1 MSLQN
6 SLHLWRPDLAAV
18 ALDTSR
24 PVQPLHFDGWWEV
37 EPYEVQSRGIAWLYA
52 APRSVLGDVTGLG
65 KTIHIIGTI
74 VALAVTGELAGRKAL
89 VVVEPGAVEQIA
101 GEFATK
107 APKLR
112 VRHVTPKMD
121 RQRRR
126 TLYSRDADVIIMG
139 YPTMW
144 RDAALLT
151 QQRLAILWFDE
162 STAFANDETKT
173 AQGARTIAAN
183 VPRIHCATAT
193 PVMMGLLDL
202 YSPLRVL
209 GLAGITG
216 TVFGN
221 LYEYQQRY
229 LIARHQS
236 VRRAGMGGAE
246 TTKTTWAANPATLP
260 EFRAKLA
267 PYYLR
272 RNEGT
277 ADMPEVYPPE
287 DIWLDM
293 TPAQLQRY
301 RSIQNGAEA
310 VDSRFLRLLQAAT
323 TLANLGDEDHSAK
336 FDWFMHAL
344 DTRYVDDDGNPEKVV
359 VYLANRAAVE
369 ALRRRLAAVGWG
381 AALITGDHR
390 NERETERQRFWND
403 PNCRVA
409 IGTRAIEKSLNL
421 QVARWAVMLDLLF
434 NPSRI
439 EQFLGRVKRTNS
451 RFSHV
456 HLDRVMCRGTAEEG
470 LLRVVRDRQALADY
484 VHQDVSDI
492 FKTLTVMDPAA
503 AQAVLNYGSAA

>member
-1 MSLQN
+1 VTIHN
-6 SLHLWRPDLAAV
+6 SLALWRPDLAAV
-18 ALDTSR
+18 ALDPTR
-24 PVQPLHFDGWWEV
+24 QIAPLHFNGAWDV

-52 APRSVLGDVTGLG
+52 VPRSILGDVTGLG
-65 KTIHIIGTI
+65 KTIHIIGSI
-74 VALAVTGELAGRKAL
+74 VALQVTGELAGRKAL

-107 APKLR
+107 APGLR
-112 VRHVTPKMD
+112 ARHVTPKMT
-121 RQRRR
+121 RQNRR
-126 TLYSRDADVIIMG
+126 TLYSRDCDVIIMG

-151 QQRLAILWFDE
+151 QQRLAIVWFDE
-162 STAFANDETKT
+162 STAFANDDTQT
-173 AQGARTIAAN
+173 AKGARTVTAN
-183 VPRIHCATAT
+183 VARIHCATAT

-221 LYEYQQRY
+221 LWEYQHRY
-229 LIARHQS
+229 LLARHQS
-236 VRRAGMGGAE
+236 VQRAGAVVAQ
-246 TTKTTWAANPATLP
+246 KTTWVANPATLP
-260 EFRAKLA
+260 EFRAKLS

-272 RNEGT
+272 RNDGT
-277 ADMPEVYPPE
+277 ADMPEVLPPE

-293 TPAQLQRY
+293 TPAQTTRY
-301 RSIQNGAEA
+301 RAIQNGAEA
-310 VDSRFLRLLQAAT
+310 VDSRFIRLLQAAT

-336 FDWFMHAL
+336 FDWFMDAL
-344 DTRYVDDDGNPEKVV
+344 ERRYVDDDGNPEKVV
-359 VYLANRAAVE
+359 VFLANRAAVE
-369 ALRRRLAAVGWG
+369 ALRRRLASAGWG

-390 NERETERQRFWND
+390 NEREAERQRFWND

-409 IGTRAIEKSLNL
+409 IGTKAIEKSLNL

-451 RFSHV
+451 AFSHV

-470 LLRVVRDRQALADY
+470 LLHVVRGRQALADY

-492 FKTLTVMDPAA
+492 FKTMTAEDPAS
-503 AQAVLNYGSAA
+503 AQFVLNFGSAS